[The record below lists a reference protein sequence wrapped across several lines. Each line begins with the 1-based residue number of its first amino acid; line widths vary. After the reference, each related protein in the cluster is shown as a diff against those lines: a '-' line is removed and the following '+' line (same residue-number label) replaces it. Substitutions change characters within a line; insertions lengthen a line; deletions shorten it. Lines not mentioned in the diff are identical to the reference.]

1 MKAILLLFLV
11 TAIWGTTFPLQK
23 MVLEGVSPFVF
34 NALRFWIATIVAF
47 ALGGKQ
53 NFKYGIILGLFM
65 AAGYVT
71 QTWGLSLTT
80 ASKSGFI
87 TSLYIIIVPIL
98 SFFFDRERVNRI
110 QLIGFTLAFV
120 GSYFISGGL
129 DGFSMGD
136 FLTLICSVAFAFHVV
151 WITRI
156 SRKVSEKELLGW
168 QFAVVAVI
176 NSFLGAN
183 SSWSVPI
190 QAWMVALY
198 CAVLASIL
206 AVFWQLKF
214 QKRVGN
220 NTSALIFVGE
230 PIFAAFFAYFILGE
244 TLTRSQSMGAVF
256 LTISLILVSFKPQ
269 WISKNLWYT
278 SNAKSSKRRV

>member
-1 MKAILLLFLV
+1 MKAIISLFLV

-23 MVLEGVSPFVF
+23 MVLEGVSPFIF
-34 NALRFWIATIVAF
+34 NALRFGIASVVVF

-53 NFKYGIILGLFM
+53 HFKYGVILGLFM
-65 AAGYVT
+65 AVGYVT

-98 SFFFDRERVNRI
+98 TFFFDRERVSRI
-110 QLIGFTLAFV
+110 QLIGFVLAFV

-129 DGFSMGD
+129 DGFSAGD

-156 SRKVSEKELLGW
+156 SRKVSEKALLGW

-176 NSFLGAN
+176 NSFIGAT

-190 QAWMVALY
+190 QAWLVALY

-206 AVFWQLKF
+206 AVFWQLKY
-214 QKRVGN
+214 QKSIGT

-230 PIFAAFFAYFILGE
+230 PIFAALFAFFILGE
-244 TLTRSQSMGAVF
+244 TLTGSQSLGAAF
-256 LTISLILVSFKPQ
+256 LTVALILVSFKPR

-278 SNAKSSKRRV
+278 SNAKRPKRRV

>member
-11 TAIWGTTFPLQK
+11 TALWGTTFPLQK